1 VTPQRAELVREAE
14 AELLEAAEFYEGQ
27 RPGLAR
33 RFLEATERVIGH
45 AADRPLLGSPLG
57 GGIRRYLVPGF
68 PYAVI
73 YRADRDPIRVLAIAH
88 LRRHP
93 DYWRGRR

>member
-1 VTPQRAELVREAE
+1 MGMRVEFVQ
-14 AELLEAAEFYEGQ
+14 EAAEDLLMAASFYEEQ

-33 RFLEATERVIGH
+33 RFVAAVERVTMFT
-45 AADRPLLGSPLG
+45 AEQPLSGTPLG
-57 GGIRRYLVPGF
+57 GAIRRHLVPGF

-73 YRADRDPIRVLAIAH
+73 YEAHHEFVLVLAIAH

-93 DYWRGRR
+93 GFWVDR

>member
-1 VTPQRAELVREAE
+1 MTPRHAELVREAE
-14 AELLEAAEFYEGQ
+14 AELHEAAEFYEGQ

-33 RFLEATERVIGH
+33 RFLAATERVIGH
-45 AADRPLLGSPLG
+45 AADHPLLGTPLG
-57 GGIRRYLVPGF
+57 GGIRRTLVPGF

-73 YRADRDPIRVLAIAH
+73 YRADRDPIRVLAVAH

-93 DYWRGRR
+93 DYWRSRR